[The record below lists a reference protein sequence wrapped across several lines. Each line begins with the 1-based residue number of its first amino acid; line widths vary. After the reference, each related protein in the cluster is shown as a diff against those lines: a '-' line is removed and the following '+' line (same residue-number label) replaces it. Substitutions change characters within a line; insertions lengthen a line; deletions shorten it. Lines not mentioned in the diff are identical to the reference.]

1 MTVNVEF
8 VGYVNRVREYDW
20 GVVYDVAH
28 NQQEKKDGQWRTTGR
43 DYFSVVGPEGAT
55 RFSENDLVNIVGT
68 LKTKVFDKKDGSG
81 KGVALNVSAK
91 EMVKHATSRS
101 SVAKPETAS
110 VPDIQQ
116 IWPDLQQ
123 VPEDNAPF

>member
-8 VGYVNRVREYDW
+8 MGYVNRVREYDW

-28 NQQEKKDGQWRTTGR
+28 NQQEKKDGQWRTVGR
-43 DYFSVVGPEGAT
+43 DYFSVVGPQGGT
-55 RFSENDLVNIVGT
+55 RFVENDLVNIKGT

-91 EMVKHATSRS
+91 EMSKHGTERPAAR
-101 SVAKPETAS
+101 PETQAP
-110 VPDIQQ
+110 VADVWAEAAEIT
-116 IWPDLQQ
+116 L
-123 VPEDNAPF
+123 DNAPF